1 MKYNRLYPKV
11 GETFYWKDEDGDIHE
26 EICVKIDEED
36 NPDLETMFFIYI
48 SPNGG
53 GTFVTESDIISSAS
67 KEVKEFKERKAQ
79 EKLKEISNYISQK
92 EVYEILKEKLIKHAF
107 TNNESNKILN
117 ILSSHD

>member
-1 MKYNRLYPKV
+1 MKHNRLYPKV
-11 GETFYWKDEDGDIHE
+11 GETFYWKDKDGDIHE